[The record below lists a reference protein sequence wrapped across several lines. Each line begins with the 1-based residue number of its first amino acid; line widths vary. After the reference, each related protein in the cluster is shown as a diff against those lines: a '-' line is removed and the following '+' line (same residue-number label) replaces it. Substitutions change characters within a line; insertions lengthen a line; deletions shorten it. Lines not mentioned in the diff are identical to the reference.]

1 MKQYDLEVDALI
13 KLVKRGGMIKTG
25 INVYNDKGVFM
36 VNKDTSI
43 KDSEILENLK
53 RNGMYTI
60 PVNMLHG
67 GLWDKSGKKIPVN
80 PPKKKASKRGV
91 SRLKAL
97 EIERE
102 IADQLRRIKE
112 LREESITQFMI
123 AQQNIKKAFI
133 DVKKSGGLFDFEL
146 IQETVKQINEFMRKE
161 KNAFSFVMKDLFFWD
176 DYFYTHSTNICI
188 TGIKILR
195 QYCKLMDGLNQ
206 EVPYTNSEINQISV
220 GFFLHDI
227 GKSMLP
233 EEILYKKGKYTD
245 KEMEKMKT
253 HSYLIGSEILKINKI
268 DDVFIKNCVMYHH
281 SELYEGEKRC
291 YPEAKF
297 RKLPEYVK
305 VCKLADIYDAMT
317 SKRSY
322 QDAQNPVSVVT
333 TIFRDYANKEKVL
346 QLLLHSFVKSIGIY
360 PPGSIVTLKNNQNGY
375 VLNSSGPIII
385 PLTDTSGKPL
395 DGNHDPVNLA
405 QSSDKNLK
413 VDSLKPLMSPKE
425 AYNILPEFLKD
436 F

>member
-1 MKQYDLEVDALI
+1 
-13 KLVKRGGMIKTG
+13 
-25 INVYNDKGVFM
+25 M

-97 EIERE
+97 EIEKE
-102 IADQLRRIKE
+102 IADQLKRIKE

-123 AQQNIKKAFI
+123 AQQNIKKAFL

-206 EVPYTNSEINQISV
+206 EIPYSNSEINRISV

-233 EEILYKKGKYTD
+233 EEILNKKGKYTD
-245 KEMEKMKT
+245 IEMEKMKT

-281 SELYEGEKRC
+281 SELYEGEERC

-297 RKLPEYVK
+297 RELPEYVK

-333 TIFRDYANKEKVL
+333 TLFRDYANKEKVL

-375 VLNSSGPIII
+375 VLDSSGPIII

-395 DGNHDPVNLA
+395 GGNHDPVNLA
-405 QSSDKNLK
+405 QSSDENLK